1 MTWRGAA
8 QVMAGAPAYIFG
20 GGAMVCA
27 SESFRT
33 TATRSIFRGC

>member
-8 QVMAGAPAYIFG
+8 QVMAGAPAYIF